1 MNDQE
6 NIREIIKRTRLKT
19 PEQIEEEKEE
29 EERQHKEHLK
39 RLAAL
44 HRQARGIKW

>member
-6 NIREIIKRTRLKT
+6 NIREIIERTRLKT
-19 PEQIEEEKEE
+19 PEQKDEEKEK
-29 EERQHKEHLK
+29 EERLHKEHLE